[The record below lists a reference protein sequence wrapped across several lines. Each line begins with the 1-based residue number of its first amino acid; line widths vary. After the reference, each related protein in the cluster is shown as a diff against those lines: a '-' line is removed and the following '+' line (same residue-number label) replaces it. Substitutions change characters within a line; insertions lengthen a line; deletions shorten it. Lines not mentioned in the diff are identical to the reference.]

1 MTPQGAGHNHQRK
14 DLQEAVHTQAVKS
27 IQETRIENCVQI
39 LVCWVVGL
47 ENVRTNR
54 MNLQVERQTGLHCER
69 QHKDDVALTYLENVA
84 MPAKVQ
90 KGLNCLFFL

>member
-1 MTPQGAGHNHQRK
+1 M
-14 DLQEAVHTQAVKS
+14 
-27 IQETRIENCVQI
+27 
-39 LVCWVVGL
+39 VGL

-90 KGLNCLFFL
+90 KGLNCLFFFVIFHLILLSTFQLLSIRLIYQQNVFTVS